1 MATFTRSQSQPNPIW
16 MTIGTI
22 VFAALLAIVFFAVAS
37 REKRHELKDEAPPA
51 QQAPAPAPVVPH

>member
-1 MATFTRSQSQPNPIW
+1 
-16 MTIGTI
+16 MTIGAV
-22 VFAALLAIVFFAVAS
+22 VFVALLAIVFFTFAS